1 MKSRL
6 GPMDPWDVPAYTAAE
21 AGRMVG
27 LRPER
32 IRRWLQGY
40 EYNYHATGD
49 ASDRRIRQE
58 PVIHRGGNDAPYA
71 TFLDLIDLLFVKKF
85 LDQHISLQKLR
96 RALTEADAL
105 IGGHHFAQR
114 SFFTDGRNIYLQV
127 KDHAGALLE
136 LLSGGQWVIA
146 PVIKQLATE
155 IRFHRGTGF
164 AEQWYP
170 LGPSS
175 HVVIDPRIAF
185 GAPSLVSRGV
195 KTANVFDFYLAERKR
210 VDVVCDWMELEKDE
224 VNDAIRFEEQLA
236 AA

>member
-1 MKSRL
+1 MTSR
-6 GPMDPWDVPAYTAAE
+6 GARMDPWDVPAYTAAE
-21 AGRMVG
+21 AGRLVG
-27 LRPER
+27 LRAER

-40 EYNYHATGD
+40 EYKYHSSNGST
-49 ASDRRIRQE
+49 DRRVRQA
-58 PVIHRGGNDAPYA
+58 PVIYRGGTEAPFA

-85 LDQHISLQKLR
+85 LDEGISLQKLR

-127 KDHAGALLE
+127 KDKADALLE

-146 PVIKQLATE
+146 PVIKQLAKE
-155 IRFHRGTGF
+155 IKFHQQTGL

-170 LGPSS
+170 LGPES
-175 HVVIDPRIAF
+175 HVVVDPRIAF
-185 GAPSLVSRGV
+185 GAPSILNRGV
-195 KTANVFDFYLAERKR
+195 ETANIYDLYVAERR
-210 VDVVCDWMELEKDE
+210 RLRVVCEWMELNEPE
-224 VNDAIRFEEQLA
+224 VEDAIRFEEYLA

>member
-6 GPMDPWDVPAYTAAE
+6 GPIDPWDVPAYTAAE
-21 AGRMVG
+21 AGRLVG

-40 EYNYHATGD
+40 EYNYHG
-49 ASDRRIRQE
+49 DRRIRQE
-58 PVIHRGGNDAPYA
+58 PVIHRGVNDAPYA

-127 KDHAGALLE
+127 KEQTGALLE

-155 IRFHRGTGF
+155 IKFHKGTGF

-175 HVVIDPRIAF
+175 HVVIDPRISF
-185 GAPSLVSRGV
+185 GAPSVVSRGV
-195 KTANVFDFYLAERKR
+195 ETANVFDLYIAERKR
-210 VDVVCDWMELEKDE
+210 VEVVCDWMELEKDE
-224 VNDAIRFEEQLA
+224 VKDAVRFEEQLA